1 MNLSTYPIHIP
12 ENPET
17 QRLIQD
23 CRSEL
28 SENGMC
34 VLPDFVSA
42 ITLDRMRQEAR
53 SLSPDA
59 HHNEH
64 WRTSPR
70 GGGDSAVG
78 ESTKATRASIWA
90 IAFDQMSPDSPS
102 RQLYESDD
110 LLNFVSA
117 ITDEPELYRCVDPLV
132 SCHFSVFRDGD
143 ELGWHYDPK
152 TNLVVTLQLQDAD
165 DGGDFEFANGVRGEE
180 FDNAEIELAIIE
192 DRYDDVQGPDLRPG
206 TLTIINGHSSFHR
219 VTPVVGNRER
229 IVTLLNYSTTPDYC
243 FSDNIRQRFFGRQA

>member
-117 ITDEPELYRCVDPLV
+117 ITDEPELYRCIDPLV

>member
-1 MNLSTYPIHIP
+1 MNLSQYPIDTP

-17 QRLIQD
+17 QRLIQE
-23 CRSEL
+23 CRSAL
-28 SENGMC
+28 SANGMC
-34 VLPDFVSA
+34 ILPNFVSA
-42 ITLDRMRQEAR
+42 TTLDRMQQEAK

-70 GGGDSAVG
+70 GGGDSPVG

-90 IAFDQMSPDSPS
+90 IAFDQMSSDSPS
-102 RQLYESDD
+102 RQLYQSDD

-117 ITDEPELYRCVDPLV
+117 ISDEPELYRCIDPLV

-152 TNLVVTLQLQDAD
+152 TNLVLTLQLQDAD
-165 DGGDFEFANGVRGEE
+165 DGGHFEFANGVRSKE

-192 DRYDDVQGPDLRPG
+192 GRYDKILSPDLRPG
-206 TLTIINGHSSFHR
+206 TLTIINGYSSFHR
-219 VTPVVGNRER
+219 VTPVLGNRER
-229 IVTLLNYSTTPDYC
+229 IVTLLNYSKTPGYC
-243 FSDNIRQRFFGRQA
+243 FSDNIQQRFFGRVA

>member
-1 MNLSTYPIHIP
+1 MNLSQYPIDTP

-17 QRLIQD
+17 QPLIQE
-23 CRSEL
+23 CRSAL
-28 SENGMC
+28 SANGMC
-34 VLPDFVSA
+34 ILPNFVSA
-42 ITLDRMRQEAR
+42 TTLDRMQQEAK

-70 GGGDSAVG
+70 GGGDSPVG

-90 IAFDQMSPDSPS
+90 IAFDQMSSDSPS
-102 RQLYESDD
+102 RQLYQSDD

-117 ITDEPELYRCVDPLV
+117 ITDEPELYRCIDPLV

-152 TNLVVTLQLQDAD
+152 TNLVLTLQLQDAD
-165 DGGDFEFANGVRGEE
+165 DGGHFEFANGVRSKE

-192 DRYDDVQGPDLRPG
+192 GRYDNILSPDLRPG
-206 TLTIINGHSSFHR
+206 TLTIINGYSSFHR
-219 VTPVVGNRER
+219 VTPVLGNRER
-229 IVTLLNYSTTPDYC
+229 IVTLLNYSKTPGYC
-243 FSDNIRQRFFGRQA
+243 FSDNIQQRFFGRVA

>member
-1 MNLSTYPIHIP
+1 MNLSQYPIDTP

-17 QRLIQD
+17 QRLIQE
-23 CRSEL
+23 CRSAL
-28 SENGMC
+28 SANGMC
-34 VLPDFVSA
+34 ILPNFVSA
-42 ITLDRMRQEAR
+42 TTLDRMQQEAK

-70 GGGDSAVG
+70 GGGDSPVG

-90 IAFDQMSPDSPS
+90 IAFDQMSSDSPS
-102 RQLYESDD
+102 RQLYQSDD

-117 ITDEPELYRCVDPLV
+117 ITDEPELYRCIDPLV

-152 TNLVVTLQLQDAD
+152 TNLVLTLQLQDAD
-165 DGGDFEFANGVRGEE
+165 DGGHFEFANGVRSKE
-180 FDNAEIELAIIE
+180 FDNDEIELAIIE
-192 DRYDDVQGPDLRPG
+192 GRYDKILSPDLRPG
-206 TLTIINGHSSFHR
+206 TLTIINGYSSFHR
-219 VTPVVGNRER
+219 VTPVLGNRER
-229 IVTLLNYSTTPDYC
+229 IVTLLNYSKTPGYC
-243 FSDNIRQRFFGRQA
+243 FSDNIQQRFFGRVA

>member
-110 LLNFVSA
+110 LLDFVST

-243 FSDNIRQRFFGRQA
+243 FSDNIQQRFFGRVA

>member
-1 MNLSTYPIHIP
+1 MNLSRYPIDAP
-12 ENPET
+12 KSPET
-17 QRLIQD
+17 QRLISD

-28 SENGMC
+28 AETGMC
-34 VLPDFVSA
+34 LLPNFVSGT
-42 ITLDRMRQEAR
+42 TLDCMRQEATA
-53 SLSPDA
+53 LSPSA
-59 HHNEH
+59 HYNEH

-70 GGGDSAVG
+70 GGGDSKIG
-78 ESTKATRASIWA
+78 ESTQATRASIRA
-90 IAFDQMSPDSPS
+90 IAFDQMRPESPS

-117 ITDEPELYRCVDPLV
+117 ITDDPELYRCVDPLV

-152 TNLVVTLQLQDAD
+152 TNLVLTLQLQDAD
-165 DGGDFEFANGVRGEE
+165 DGGHFEFANGVRSKE

-192 DRYDDVQGPDLRPG
+192 GRYDNILSPDLRPG
-206 TLTIINGHSSFHR
+206 TLTIINGYSSFHR
-219 VTPVVGNRER
+219 VTPVLGNRER

-243 FSDNIRQRFFGRQA
+243 FSDNIRQRFFGRVS

>member
-1 MNLSTYPIHIP
+1 MNPSPYPIETP
-12 ENPET
+12 ENTET

-42 ITLDRMRQEAR
+42 NTLARMQQEAR
-53 SLSPDA
+53 SLLPDA

-64 WRTSPR
+64 WRASPR
-70 GGGDSAVG
+70 GGGDSKVG
-78 ESTKATRASIWA
+78 ESTKATRESIWA

-132 SCHFSVFRDGD
+132 SCHFYVFRDGD

-165 DGGDFEFANGVRGEE
+165 DGGNFEFANGVRSEE

-192 DRYDDVQGPDLRPG
+192 DRYDSVLYPDLRPG
-206 TLTIINGHSSFHR
+206 TLTIINGYSSFHR
-219 VTPVVGNRER
+219 VTPVVGNQER

-243 FSDNIRQRFFGRQA
+243 FSDNIRQRFFRRVS

>member
-110 LLNFVSA
+110 LLDFVST

-243 FSDNIRQRFFGRQA
+243 FSDNIRQRFFGRQE

>member
-1 MNLSTYPIHIP
+1 MNLSQYPIDTP

-17 QRLIQD
+17 QRLIQE
-23 CRSEL
+23 CRSAL
-28 SENGMC
+28 SANGMC
-34 VLPDFVSA
+34 ILPNFVSA
-42 ITLDRMRQEAR
+42 TTLDRMQQEAK

-70 GGGDSAVG
+70 GGGDSPVG

-90 IAFDQMSPDSPS
+90 IAFDQMSSDSPS
-102 RQLYESDD
+102 RQLYQSDD

-117 ITDEPELYRCVDPLV
+117 ITDEPELYRCIDPLV

-152 TNLVVTLQLQDAD
+152 TNLVVTLQLQDAS
-165 DGGDFEFANGVRGEE
+165 DGGHFEFANGVRSKE

-192 DRYDDVQGPDLRPG
+192 GRYDKILSPDLRPG
-206 TLTIINGHSSFHR
+206 TLTIINGYSSFHR
-219 VTPVVGNRER
+219 VTPVLGNRER
-229 IVTLLNYSTTPDYC
+229 IVTLLNYSKTPGYC
-243 FSDNIRQRFFGRQA
+243 FSDNIQQRFFGRVT

>member
-1 MNLSTYPIHIP
+1 MNLSQYPIDTP

-34 VLPDFVSA
+34 LLPEFVSA
-42 ITLDRMRQEAR
+42 TTLDRMQQEAR

-70 GGGDSAVG
+70 GGGDSTVG

-90 IAFDQMSPDSPS
+90 IAFDQMSSNSPS

-117 ITDEPELYRCVDPLV
+117 ITDEQELYR
-132 SCHFSVFRDGD
+132 
-143 ELGWHYDPK
+143 
-152 TNLVVTLQLQDAD
+152 
-165 DGGDFEFANGVRGEE
+165 
-180 FDNAEIELAIIE
+180 
-192 DRYDDVQGPDLRPG
+192 
-206 TLTIINGHSSFHR
+206 
-219 VTPVVGNRER
+219 
-229 IVTLLNYSTTPDYC
+229 
-243 FSDNIRQRFFGRQA
+243 

>member
-90 IAFDQMSPDSPS
+90 IAFNQMSPDSPS

-110 LLNFVSA
+110 LLDFVST

-243 FSDNIRQRFFGRQA
+243 FSDNIRQRFFGRVT

>member
-1 MNLSTYPIHIP
+1 MNLSRYPIDAP
-12 ENPET
+12 KSPET
-17 QRLIQD
+17 QRLIND

-28 SENGMC
+28 AETGMC
-34 VLPDFVSA
+34 LLPNFVSGT
-42 ITLDRMRQEAR
+42 TLDRMRQEATA
-53 SLSPDA
+53 LSPSA
-59 HHNEH
+59 HYNEH

-70 GGGDSAVG
+70 GGGDSKIG
-78 ESTKATRASIWA
+78 ESTQATRASIRA
-90 IAFDQMSPDSPS
+90 IAFDQMRPESPS

-165 DGGDFEFANGVRGEE
+165 DGGDFEFANGVRSEE
-180 FDNAEIELAIIE
+180 FDNAEIELTIIE
-192 DRYDDVQGPDLRPG
+192 DRYDGVRCPGLRPG

-229 IVTLLNYSTTPDYC
+229 IVTLLNYSTTPNYS
-243 FSDNIRQRFFGRQA
+243 FSDNIRQRFFGRVT

>member
-1 MNLSTYPIHIP
+1 
-12 ENPET
+12 
-17 QRLIQD
+17 
-23 CRSEL
+23 
-28 SENGMC
+28 MC
-34 VLPDFVSA
+34 ILPNFVSA
-42 ITLDRMRQEAR
+42 TTLDRMQQEAK

-70 GGGDSAVG
+70 GGGDSPVG

-90 IAFDQMSPDSPS
+90 IAFDQMSSDSPS
-102 RQLYESDD
+102 RQLYQSDD

-117 ITDEPELYRCVDPLV
+117 ITDEPELYRCIDPLV

-152 TNLVVTLQLQDAD
+152 TNLVLTLQLQDAD
-165 DGGDFEFANGVRGEE
+165 DGGHFEFANGVRSKE

-192 DRYDDVQGPDLRPG
+192 GRYDKILSPDLRPG
-206 TLTIINGHSSFHR
+206 TLTIINGYSSFHR
-219 VTPVVGNRER
+219 VTPVLGNRER
-229 IVTLLNYSTTPDYC
+229 IVTLLNYSKTPGYC
-243 FSDNIRQRFFGRQA
+243 FSDNIQQRFFGRVA

>member
-1 MNLSTYPIHIP
+1 MNPSPYSIDTP

-28 SENGMC
+28 SEHGMC
-34 VLPDFVSA
+34 MLPHFVSA
-42 ITLDRMRQEAR
+42 ATLDHMQQEAR

-70 GGGDSAVG
+70 GGGDSTVG

-90 IAFDQMSPDSPS
+90 IAFDQMGPDSPS

-110 LLNFVSA
+110 LLNFVSE
-117 ITDEPELYRCVDPLV
+117 ITVQPELYRCVDPIV
-132 SCHFSVFRDGD
+132 SCSFTIFRNGD

-152 TNLVVTLQLQDAD
+152 TNLVVTLLLQNAD
-165 DGGDFEFANGVRGEE
+165 DGGSFEFANGVRNPG
-180 FDNAEIELAIIE
+180 FDDTEIELAIIE
-192 DRYDDVQGPDLRPG
+192 GRYDGVQCPDLQPG
-206 TLTIINGHSSFHR
+206 TLTIINGHTSFHR
-219 VTPVVGNRER
+219 VTPISGNKER
-229 IVTLLNYSTTPDYC
+229 IMAIFNYSTTPEYH
-243 FSDNIRQRFFGRQA
+243 FSEKIREKFYGRVT

>member
-1 MNLSTYPIHIP
+1 MNLSQYPIDTP

-17 QRLIQD
+17 QRLIQE
-23 CRSEL
+23 CRSAL
-28 SENGMC
+28 SANGMC
-34 VLPDFVSA
+34 ILPNFVSA
-42 ITLDRMRQEAR
+42 TTLDRMQQEAK

-70 GGGDSAVG
+70 GGGDSPVG

-90 IAFDQMSPDSPS
+90 IAFDQMSSDSPS
-102 RQLYESDD
+102 RQLYQSDD

-117 ITDEPELYRCVDPLV
+117 ITDEPELYRCIDPLV

-152 TNLVVTLQLQDAD
+152 TNLVLPLQLQDAD
-165 DGGDFEFANGVRGEE
+165 DGGHFEFANGVRSKE

-192 DRYDDVQGPDLRPG
+192 GRYDKILSPDLRPG
-206 TLTIINGHSSFHR
+206 TLTIINGYSSFHR
-219 VTPVVGNRER
+219 VTPVLGKRER
-229 IVTLLNYSTTPDYC
+229 IVTLLNYSKTPGYC
-243 FSDNIRQRFFGRQA
+243 FSDNIQQRFFGRVA

>member
-1 MNLSTYPIHIP
+1 MNPSPYPIETP

-17 QRLIQD
+17 QRLIQG

-42 ITLDRMRQEAR
+42 NTLDRMQQEAR

-70 GGGDSAVG
+70 GGGDSTVG

-132 SCHFSVFRDGD
+132 SCHYSIFRDGD

-165 DGGDFEFANGVRGEE
+165 DGGNFEFANGVRSEE
-180 FDNAEIELAIIE
+180 FDDTAIETAIIE
-192 DRYDDVQGPDLRPG
+192 GRYDSILYPDLRPG

-219 VTPVVGNRER
+219 VTPVVGNQER
-229 IVTLLNYSTTPDYC
+229 IVTLLNYSTTPEYC
-243 FSDNIRQRFFGRQA
+243 FSDNIRERFFGRLT

>member
-110 LLNFVSA
+110 LLNFVST

-243 FSDNIRQRFFGRQA
+243 FSDNIRQRFFGRVT

>member
-110 LLNFVSA
+110 LLNFVST

-152 TNLVVTLQLQDAD
+152 TNLGVTLQLQDAD
-165 DGGDFEFANGVRGEE
+165 DGGDFEFAHGVRGEE
-180 FDNAEIELAIIE
+180 FDNAEIELTIIE
-192 DRYDDVQGPDLRPG
+192 DRYDNVLCPDLRPG

-243 FSDNIRQRFFGRQA
+243 FSDNIRQRFFGRQE

>member
-110 LLNFVSA
+110 LLNFVST

-165 DGGDFEFANGVRGEE
+165 DGGDFEFAHGVRGEE
-180 FDNAEIELAIIE
+180 FDNAEIELTIIE
-192 DRYDDVQGPDLRPG
+192 DRYDNVLCPDLRPG

-243 FSDNIRQRFFGRQA
+243 FSDNIRQRFFGRVT

>member
-1 MNLSTYPIHIP
+1 MNPSPYPIEAP

-42 ITLDRMRQEAR
+42 NTLDRMQQEAR

-70 GGGDSAVG
+70 GGGDSTIG

-132 SCHFSVFRDGD
+132 SCHYSVFRDGD

-165 DGGDFEFANGVRGEE
+165 DGGNFEFANGVRSEE
-180 FDNAEIELAIIE
+180 FDDTAIETAIIE
-192 DRYDDVQGPDLRPG
+192 GRYDSILYPDLRPG

-219 VTPVVGNRER
+219 VTPVVGNQER
-229 IVTLLNYSTTPDYC
+229 IVTLLNYSTTPEYC
-243 FSDNIRQRFFGRQA
+243 FSDNIRERFFGRLT

>member
-110 LLNFVSA
+110 LLNFVST

-152 TNLVVTLQLQDAD
+152 TNLVLTLQLQDAD
-165 DGGDFEFANGVRGEE
+165 DGGHFEFANGVRSKE

-192 DRYDDVQGPDLRPG
+192 GRYDKILSPDLRPG
-206 TLTIINGHSSFHR
+206 TLTIINGYSSFHR
-219 VTPVVGNRER
+219 VTPVLGNRER
-229 IVTLLNYSTTPDYC
+229 IVTLLNYSKTPGYC
-243 FSDNIRQRFFGRQA
+243 FSDNIQQRFFGRVA

>member
-1 MNLSTYPIHIP
+1 MNLSRYPIDAP
-12 ENPET
+12 KSPET
-17 QRLIQD
+17 QRLIND

-28 SENGMC
+28 AETGMC
-34 VLPDFVSA
+34 LLPNFVSGT
-42 ITLDRMRQEAR
+42 TLDRMRQEATA
-53 SLSPDA
+53 LSPSA
-59 HHNEH
+59 HYNEH

-70 GGGDSAVG
+70 GGGDSRIG
-78 ESTKATRASIWA
+78 ESTQATRASIRA
-90 IAFDQMSPDSPS
+90 IAFDQMRPESPS

-132 SCHFSVFRDGD
+132 SCHYSVFRDGD

-165 DGGDFEFANGVRGEE
+165 DGGNFEFANGVRNPG
-180 FDNAEIELAIIE
+180 FDDTEIELAIIE
-192 DRYDDVQGPDLRPG
+192 GRYDGVLSLDLRPG

-219 VTPVVGNRER
+219 VTPVIGNQER
-229 IVTLLNYSTTPDYC
+229 IVTLLNYSTTPEYH
-243 FSDNIRQRFFGRQA
+243 FSDNIRQIFFGRQA

>member
-1 MNLSTYPIHIP
+1 MNLSQYPIDTP

-28 SENGMC
+28 SEHGMC
-34 VLPDFVSA
+34 LLPDFVSA
-42 ITLDRMRQEAR
+42 ATLNSMGKEAK
-53 SLSPDA
+53 SLSPSA
-59 HHNEH
+59 HYNEH

-70 GGGDSAVG
+70 GGGDSKVG
-78 ESTKATRASIWA
+78 ESTQATRASIRA
-90 IAFDQMSPDSPS
+90 IAFDQMGPDSPS

-132 SCHFSVFRDGD
+132 SCHYSVFRDGD
-143 ELGWHYDPK
+143 ELGWHSDPK
-152 TNLVVTLQLQDAD
+152 TNLVVTLLLQNAD
-165 DGGDFEFANGVRGEE
+165 DGGSFEFANGVRNPG
-180 FDNAEIELAIIE
+180 FDDTEIELAIIE
-192 DRYDDVQGPDLRPG
+192 GRYDGILSLDLRPG

-219 VTPVVGNRER
+219 VTPVIGNQER
-229 IVTLLNYSTTPDYC
+229 IVTLLNYSTTPEFH
-243 FSDNIRQRFFGRQA
+243 FSDNIRQRFFGRLA